1 MILSSDLPYYKDM
14 SEPFIILVNN
24 DEYQYVASLL
34 TELTNGNGGISLNKV
49 YLPKVED
56 FRKLGQRMV
65 MNLAIAY
72 VDNTIFS
79 NFLKNKYQFD
89 SSNLFLAATTLHPIY
104 GNYQEFLRKYGT
116 LRPIDYD

>member
-1 MILSSDLPYYKDM
+1 M
-14 SEPFIILVNN
+14 SEPFLIFVNN
-24 DEYQYVASLL
+24 DEYNYVASLL
-34 TELTNGNGGISLNKV
+34 TEYTNSNGGLSLNKV

-79 NFLKNKYQFD
+79 NFLKNNYQFD
-89 SSNLFLAATTLHPIY
+89 STHLFLSATTLHPSCD
-104 GNYQEFLRKYGT
+104 NYQEFLRKYGT